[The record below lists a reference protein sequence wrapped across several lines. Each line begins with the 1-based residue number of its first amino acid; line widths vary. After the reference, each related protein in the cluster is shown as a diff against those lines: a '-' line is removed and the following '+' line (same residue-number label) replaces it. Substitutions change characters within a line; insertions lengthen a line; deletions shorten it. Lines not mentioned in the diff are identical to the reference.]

1 MINKDDNEINFK
13 RYSGD
18 YLYSNYRKNVIEDN
32 LYEDDEDD
40 NYKSDELL
48 NSVEN
53 EIIEDEKE
61 IKQKKVVYYCPQYD
75 DIKSNPNKIWM
86 YYDERIKKTLKV
98 MSYWKSFDIDDLY
111 QQAYIH
117 FIELSKTYLPYYN
130 NKFYP
135 FDRYIFKNIIIK
147 LRAYIQNYYLKSK
160 REQPTEFSERTLGGA
175 IYDDI
180 KDADNRLMVQQIYND
195 LTQRQIDILD
205 LSYKGYKQQEVGEI
219 LDISQ
224 SRVSVIKK
232 KTIKALREHFTE
244 EELKEKLENNKK
256 K

>member
-111 QQAYIH
+111 QQAST
-117 FIELSKTYLPYYN
+117 EMKA
-130 NKFYP
+130 
-135 FDRYIFKNIIIK
+135 NITS
-147 LRAYIQNYYLKSK
+147 L
-160 REQPTEFSERTLGGA
+160 
-175 IYDDI
+175 
-180 KDADNRLMVQQIYND
+180 
-195 LTQRQIDILD
+195 
-205 LSYKGYKQQEVGEI
+205 
-219 LDISQ
+219 
-224 SRVSVIKK
+224 
-232 KTIKALREHFTE
+232 KALQS
-244 EELKEKLENNKK
+244 ELVSIGTQIVNIASQYQTNKETVAKMFSSMNE
-256 K
+256 